1 MTSSNKLLR
10 GVLILVIGLG
20 VVGFVGPS
28 SAAME
33 ETDITLPIEKVAD
46 YVHAVIE
53 ADREVYTRHVVERMQ
68 AKGVV
73 VASENWE
80 ERNTLPLPAQF
91 LMESGRIMAKQS
103 LGIQY
108 RLISLW
114 PINKRNVA
122 RSEFEKEGLGTILT
136 HPTMPYTGYV
146 KVGDAR
152 YFQAVYPDL
161 AVTEACIGCHN
172 THPHSPKRDF
182 KINDVMGAIVISIP
196 AVSTAAQAHHRVRMN
211 LVDENGVGKEIGQV
225 TISETE
231 YGLVFSPAVTGL
243 PPGLHGFHVHEN
255 ASCEPK
261 EKDGKIMAAL
271 AAGGHYDPAGSKR
284 HSGPGGDGHLG
295 DLPALFADANGNTS
309 AVLAPRLKMADLKG
323 RALMIHAGG
332 DNYAD
337 QPAPLGGGGA
347 RWACGVIP
355 VDLEFEIPGA

>member
-20 VVGFVGPS
+20 VAGFVGPS

-80 ERNTLPLPAQF
+80 QKNTLPLPAQF
-91 LMESGRIMAKQS
+91 LMESGRIMSRKG

-122 RSEFEKEGLGTILT
+122 SSELEKTGMGTVLT
-136 HPTMPYTGYV
+136 HPTKPHTGFV
-146 KVGDAR
+146 KEGGAR

-161 AVTEACIGCHN
+161 AVAQACIGCHN
-172 THPHSPKRDF
+172 SHPDSPKRDF
-182 KINDVMGAIVISIP
+182 KINDVMGAIVI
-196 AVSTAAQAHHRVRMN
+196 N
-211 LVDENGVGKEIGQV
+211 
-225 TISETE
+225 
-231 YGLVFSPAVTGL
+231 
-243 PPGLHGFHVHEN
+243 
-255 ASCEPK
+255 
-261 EKDGKIMAAL
+261 
-271 AAGGHYDPAGSKR
+271 
-284 HSGPGGDGHLG
+284 
-295 DLPALFADANGNTS
+295 
-309 AVLAPRLKMADLKG
+309 
-323 RALMIHAGG
+323 
-332 DNYAD
+332 
-337 QPAPLGGGGA
+337 
-347 RWACGVIP
+347 IP
-355 VDLEFEIPGA
+355 VK